1 MGTVTSRVE
10 RKAGAE
16 ITDEPRLPIACRC
29 VLKRDLCAA
38 PLTGVQHMRIG
49 IVCYPT
55 FGGSGV
61 VATELGMALAEK
73 GHVVH
78 FITYDRPVRLRNH
91 PNVFYHEVR
100 VSDYPL
106 FDYQPYELVLTS
118 KLVDVA
124 KFEALDLLHV
134 HYAIPHAS
142 AAWMAQKILASHGV
156 RLPFITTLHGTDITL
171 VGRDPSFEPVITF
184 SMERSDAVTAVSES
198 LKRDT
203 YLHFP
208 LKREIKVVP
217 NFVCVD
223 QYAHEHDPL
232 LRKRYAPHGELLL
245 VHVSNFRP
253 VKRVEDVLGMF
264 QKVRERMPARLL
276 LIGDGPER
284 QRLETACRH
293 TGTCDAIEFL
303 GKMTQPEDV
312 VASCDLFVLPSE
324 SESFGL
330 AALEAMACGVPVV
343 STDTGG
349 LPEVNIHGVSGLLSG
364 VGDTDAMADNACII
378 LKDEASRAR
387 FREGAIEQ
395 ARRFDLD
402 KVLPLYEALY
412 QHVVA
417 GVKA

>member
-1 MGTVTSRVE
+1 
-10 RKAGAE
+10 
-16 ITDEPRLPIACRC
+16 
-29 VLKRDLCAA
+29 
-38 PLTGVQHMRIG
+38 MRIG

-73 GHVVH
+73 GHTVH
-78 FITYDRPVRLRNH
+78 FITYDRPVRLRDH
-91 PNVFYHEVR
+91 PNVHYHEVR

-124 KFEALDLLHV
+124 KFAGLDLLHV

-142 AAWMAQKILASHGV
+142 AAWMAQRILASEGV

-203 YLHFP
+203 LAHFP
-208 LKREIKVVP
+208 LKREVQVIP
-217 NFVCVD
+217 NFVCID
-223 QYAHEHDPL
+223 QYRHTPDEAI
-232 LRKRYAPHGELLL
+232 RTRYAPNGEKLI

-253 VKRVEDVLGMF
+253 VKRVDDVLRMF
-264 QKVRERMPARLL
+264 TALRNEIPVRLL

-284 QRLETACRH
+284 QRLETMSRSSAN
-293 TGTCDAIEFL
+293 CDAIQFL
-303 GKMTQPEDV
+303 GKMTRPEEV
-312 VASCDLFVLPSE
+312 VASCDLFALTSE

-330 AALEAMACGVPVV
+330 AALEAMACSVPVV
-343 STDTGG
+343 STDSGG
-349 LPEVNIHGVSGLLSG
+349 LPEVNIHGLSGLLSP
-364 VGDTDAMADNACII
+364 VGEPLAMAANAKEI
-378 LKDEASRAR
+378 LKDEVTLQR
-387 FREGAIEQ
+387 FREGAFDQ
-395 ARRFDLD
+395 AKRFDLQHVLPRYEKLYD
-402 KVLPLYEALY
+402 KVVALE
-412 QHVVA
+412 
-417 GVKA
+417 KA

>member
-1 MGTVTSRVE
+1 
-10 RKAGAE
+10 
-16 ITDEPRLPIACRC
+16 
-29 VLKRDLCAA
+29 
-38 PLTGVQHMRIG
+38 MRIG

-73 GHVVH
+73 GHIIH
-78 FITYDRPVRLRNH
+78 FITYDRPVRLRDH

-124 KFEALDLLHV
+124 KFAGLDVLHV

-142 AAWMAQKILASHGV
+142 AAWMAQRILAAEGT
-156 RLPFITTLHGTDITL
+156 RLPFVTTLHGTDITL

-203 YLHFP
+203 YTHFP
-208 LKREIKVVP
+208 LKREVQVIP

-223 QYAHEHDPL
+223 QYSHVPDKG
-232 LRKRYAPHGELLL
+232 LRARYAPNGERLV

-253 VKRVEDVLGMF
+253 VKRVQDVVGMF
-264 QKVRERMPARLL
+264 KLLNERIPSRLL

-284 QRLETACRH
+284 QRIENLCRQSS
-293 TGTCDAIEFL
+293 GCDSILFL
-303 GKMTQPEDV
+303 GKMTRPEEV
-312 VASCDLFVLPSE
+312 MANCDLFALTSD

-349 LPEVNIHGVSGLLSG
+349 LPEVNIHGVSGLLSA
-364 VGDTDAMADNACII
+364 VGDVESMAANAATI
-378 LKDEASRAR
+378 LGDVATHQRY
-387 FREGAIEQ
+387 REGALEQ
-395 ARRFDLD
+395 ARRFDLRQI
-402 KVLPLYEALY
+402 LPLYERLY
-412 QHVVA
+412 ESVVA
-417 GVKA
+417 TEKV

>member
-1 MGTVTSRVE
+1 
-10 RKAGAE
+10 
-16 ITDEPRLPIACRC
+16 
-29 VLKRDLCAA
+29 
-38 PLTGVQHMRIG
+38 MRIG

-73 GHVVH
+73 GHIIH
-78 FITYDRPVRLRNH
+78 FITYDRPVRLRDH

-124 KFEALDLLHV
+124 KFAGLDVLHV

-142 AAWMAQKILASHGV
+142 AAWMAQRILAAEGT
-156 RLPFITTLHGTDITL
+156 RLPFVTTLHGTDITL

-203 YLHFP
+203 YTHFP
-208 LKREIKVVP
+208 LKREVQVIP

-223 QYAHEHDPL
+223 QYSHMPDKG
-232 LRKRYAPHGELLL
+232 LRARYAPNGERLV

-253 VKRVEDVLGMF
+253 VKRVQDVVGMF
-264 QKVRERMPARLL
+264 KLLNERIPSRLL

-284 QRLETACRH
+284 QRIENLCRQSS
-293 TGTCDAIEFL
+293 GCDSILFL
-303 GKMTQPEDV
+303 GKMTRPEEV
-312 VASCDLFVLPSE
+312 MASCDLFALTSD

-349 LPEVNIHGVSGLLSG
+349 LPEVNIHGVSGLLSA
-364 VGDTDAMADNACII
+364 VGDVESMAANAATI
-378 LKDEASRAR
+378 LGDVATHQRY
-387 FREGAIEQ
+387 REGALEQ
-395 ARRFDLD
+395 ARRFDLRQI
-402 KVLPLYEALY
+402 LPLYERLY
-412 QHVVA
+412 ESVVA
-417 GVKA
+417 TEKV

>member
-1 MGTVTSRVE
+1 
-10 RKAGAE
+10 
-16 ITDEPRLPIACRC
+16 
-29 VLKRDLCAA
+29 
-38 PLTGVQHMRIG
+38 MRIG

-73 GHVVH
+73 GHIIH
-78 FITYDRPVRLRNH
+78 FITYDRPVRLRDH

-124 KFEALDLLHV
+124 KFAGLDVLHV

-142 AAWMAQKILASHGV
+142 AAWMAQRILAAEGT
-156 RLPFITTLHGTDITL
+156 RLPFVTTLHGTDITL

-203 YLHFP
+203 YTHFP
-208 LKREIKVVP
+208 LKREVQVIP

-223 QYAHEHDPL
+223 QYNHVPDKG
-232 LRKRYAPHGELLL
+232 LRARYAPNGERLV

-253 VKRVEDVLGMF
+253 VKRVQDVVGMF
-264 QKVRERMPARLL
+264 KLLNERIPSRLL

-284 QRLETACRH
+284 QRIENLCRQSS
-293 TGTCDAIEFL
+293 GCDSILFL
-303 GKMTQPEDV
+303 GKMTRPEEV
-312 VASCDLFVLPSE
+312 MASCDLFALTSD

-349 LPEVNIHGVSGLLSG
+349 LPEVNIHGVSGLLSA
-364 VGDTDAMADNACII
+364 VGDVETMAANAATI
-378 LKDEASRAR
+378 LGDGATHQRY
-387 FREGAIEQ
+387 REGALEQ
-395 ARRFDLD
+395 ARRFDLRQI
-402 KVLPLYEALY
+402 LPLYERLY
-412 QHVVA
+412 ESVVA
-417 GVKA
+417 TEKV

>member
-1 MGTVTSRVE
+1 MG
-10 RKAGAE
+10 
-16 ITDEPRLPIACRC
+16 LPP
-29 VLKRDLCAA
+29 DLC
-38 PLTGVQHMRIG
+38 PLMRIG

-61 VATELGMALAEK
+61 VATELGMALAHK
-73 GHVVH
+73 GHTIH
-78 FITYDRPVRLRNH
+78 FITYDRPVRLRAH

-124 KFEALDLLHV
+124 KFAGLDLLHV

-142 AAWMAQKILASHGV
+142 AAWMAQKILLAQGI
-156 RLPFITTLHGTDITL
+156 RLPFVTTLHGTDITL

-203 YLHFP
+203 YEHFP
-208 LKREIKVVP
+208 LKRDIDVIP
-217 NFVCVD
+217 NFVCID
-223 QYAHEHDPL
+223 QYAHRPDAA
-232 LRKRYAPHGELLL
+232 LRARYAPKGEKLL

-253 VKRVEDVLGMF
+253 VKRVDDVVHMF
-264 QKVRERMPARLL
+264 NNLRRRLPVRLL
-276 LIGDGPER
+276 MIGDGPER
-284 QRLETACRH
+284 QRIETICRQ
-293 TGTCDAIEFL
+293 AEISESVEFI
-303 GKMTQPEDV
+303 GKMTQPEDL

-343 STDTGG
+343 SSNTGG
-349 LPEVNIHGVSGLLSG
+349 LPEVNKHGVSGLLND
-364 VGDTDAMADNACII
+364 VGDVDAMADNAFAI
-378 LKDEASRAR
+378 LADDATHQRY
-387 FREGAIEQ
+387 REGAFEE
-395 ARRFDLD
+395 AKRFD
-402 KVLPLYEALY
+402 VNVILPRYEALY
-412 QHVVA
+412 DRVRSMVQA
-417 GVKA
+417 

>member
-1 MGTVTSRVE
+1 
-10 RKAGAE
+10 
-16 ITDEPRLPIACRC
+16 
-29 VLKRDLCAA
+29 
-38 PLTGVQHMRIG
+38 MRIG

-73 GHVVH
+73 GHTVH
-78 FITYDRPVRLRNH
+78 FITYDRPVRLRDH

-124 KFEALDLLHV
+124 KFAGLDLLHV

-142 AAWMAQKILASHGV
+142 AAWMAQKILEAEGV

-184 SMERSDAVTAVSES
+184 SMERSNAVTAVSES
-198 LKRDT
+198 LKKDT
-203 YLHFP
+203 LSHFP
-208 LKREIKVVP
+208 LKREVQVIP

-223 QYAHEHDPL
+223 QYRHEPDPK
-232 LRKRYAPHGELLL
+232 LRARYAPNGEKLL

-253 VKRVEDVLGMF
+253 VKRVDDVMHMF
-264 QKVRERMPARLL
+264 AELRKSMPVRLL

-284 QRLETACRH
+284 QRIETMCRASQN
-293 TGTCDAIEFL
+293 CSVIQFL
-303 GKMTQPEDV
+303 GKMTRPEEV
-312 VASCDLFVLPSE
+312 VASCDLFVLTSE

-343 STDTGG
+343 STDSGG
-349 LPEVNIHGVSGLLSG
+349 LPEVNIHGESGLLSP
-364 VGDTDAMADNACII
+364 VGDFRAMAANALAI
-378 LKDEASRAR
+378 LGDPASQAKYRK
-387 FREGAIEQ
+387 GALAQ
-395 ARRFDLD
+395 ADRFDLSL
-402 KVLPLYEALY
+402 VLPIYEELYKS
-412 QHVVA
+412 VVA
-417 GVKA
+417 LETV

>member
-1 MGTVTSRVE
+1 
-10 RKAGAE
+10 
-16 ITDEPRLPIACRC
+16 
-29 VLKRDLCAA
+29 
-38 PLTGVQHMRIG
+38 MRIG

-73 GHVVH
+73 GHIVH

-124 KFEALDLLHV
+124 KFEGLDVLHV

-142 AAWMAQKILASHGV
+142 AAWMAKTILESHGV

-208 LKREIKVVP
+208 LKREIEVVP

-223 QYAHEHDPL
+223 QYAHSHDPV
-232 LRKRYAPHGELLL
+232 LRKRYAPKGEMLL

-253 VKRVEDVLGMF
+253 VKRVEDVLQMF
-264 QKVRERMPARLL
+264 LKVRERIPARLL

-284 QRLETACRH
+284 QRLENFCRH
-293 TGTCDAIEFL
+293 TASCDAIEFL

-343 STDTGG
+343 STNTGG
-349 LPEVNIHGVSGLLSG
+349 LPEVNIHGKSGLLND
-364 VGDTDAMADNACII
+364 VGDIEAMADNALMI
-378 LKDEASRAR
+378 LHDEASRKR
-387 FREGAIEQ
+387 FREGALEQ
-395 ARRFDLD
+395 ARRFELD
-402 KVLPLYEALY
+402 KVLPRYEALY
-412 QHVVA
+412 EQVVA

>member
-1 MGTVTSRVE
+1 
-10 RKAGAE
+10 
-16 ITDEPRLPIACRC
+16 
-29 VLKRDLCAA
+29 
-38 PLTGVQHMRIG
+38 MRIG

-73 GHVVH
+73 GHTVH
-78 FITYDRPVRLRNH
+78 FITYDRPVRLRDH

-124 KFEALDLLHV
+124 KFAGLDLLHV

-142 AAWMAQKILASHGV
+142 AAWMAQKILEAEGV

-198 LKRDT
+198 LKKDT
-203 YLHFP
+203 LAHFP
-208 LKREIKVVP
+208 LKREVQVIP

-223 QYAHEHDPL
+223 QYRHEPDPK
-232 LRKRYAPHGELLL
+232 LRARYAPNGEKLL

-253 VKRVEDVLGMF
+253 VKRVDDVMHMF
-264 QKVRERMPARLL
+264 TELRKNIPVRLL

-284 QRLETACRH
+284 QRIETMCRASQNCH
-293 TGTCDAIEFL
+293 SIQFL
-303 GKMTQPEDV
+303 GKMTRPEEV
-312 VASCDLFVLPSE
+312 VASCDLFVLTSE

-343 STDTGG
+343 STDSGG
-349 LPEVNIHGVSGLLSG
+349 LPEVNIHGQSGLLSP
-364 VGDTDAMADNACII
+364 VGDHRAMAANALEI
-378 LKDEASRAR
+378 LGDPASQAKYRK
-387 FREGAIEQ
+387 GALAQ
-395 ARRFDLD
+395 AERFDLAL
-402 KVLPLYEALY
+402 VLPIYEELYKSL
-412 QHVVA
+412 VTNVA
-417 GVKA
+417 V

>member
-1 MGTVTSRVE
+1 
-10 RKAGAE
+10 
-16 ITDEPRLPIACRC
+16 
-29 VLKRDLCAA
+29 
-38 PLTGVQHMRIG
+38 MRIG

-73 GHVVH
+73 GHIVH

-118 KLVDVA
+118 KLVDVV

-142 AAWMAQKILASHGV
+142 AAWMAQQILASHGV

-208 LKREIKVVP
+208 LKRDIQVVP

-223 QYAHEHDPL
+223 QYAHEPDPV
-232 LRKRYAPHGELLL
+232 LRKRYAPKGEMLL

-253 VKRVEDVLGMF
+253 VKRVEDVLLMF
-264 QKVRERMPARLL
+264 HKVRERIPARLL

-284 QRLETACRH
+284 QRLETGCRH
-293 TGTCDAIEFL
+293 DGTCDNIEFL

-312 VASCDLFVLPSE
+312 VASCDLFVLPSD

-330 AALEAMACGVPVV
+330 AALEAMACAVPVV
-343 STDTGG
+343 STNTGG
-349 LPEVNIHGVSGLLSG
+349 LPEVNIHGVSGLLNG
-364 VGDTDAMADNACII
+364 VGDIEAMADNALMI
-378 LKDEASRAR
+378 LHDEASRAR
-387 FREGAIEQ
+387 FRQGAMDQ
-395 ARRFDLD
+395 ARRFDLE
-402 KVLPLYEALY
+402 KVLPRYEALY
-412 QHVVA
+412 EQVVA

>member
-1 MGTVTSRVE
+1 
-10 RKAGAE
+10 
-16 ITDEPRLPIACRC
+16 
-29 VLKRDLCAA
+29 
-38 PLTGVQHMRIG
+38 MRIG

-73 GHVVH
+73 GHIIH
-78 FITYDRPVRLRNH
+78 FITYDRPVRLRDH

-124 KFEALDLLHV
+124 KFEGLDLLHV

-142 AAWMAQKILASHGV
+142 AAWMAQRILAAEG
-156 RLPFITTLHGTDITL
+156 RNLPFVTTLHGTDITL

-184 SMERSDAVTAVSES
+184 SMERSNAVTAVSES

-203 YLHFP
+203 YTHFP
-208 LKREIKVVP
+208 LKREVQVIP
-217 NFVCVD
+217 NFVCVQ
-223 QYAHEHDPL
+223 QYPNVPERA
-232 LRKRYAPHGELLL
+232 LRARYAPNGERLV

-253 VKRVEDVLGMF
+253 VKRVDDVVAMF
-264 QKVRERMPARLL
+264 KLLLQRMPSRLL

-284 QRLETACRH
+284 QRIETACRQSENCH
-293 TGTCDAIEFL
+293 AIQFL
-303 GKMTQPEDV
+303 GKMTRPEEV
-312 VASCDLFVLPSE
+312 MASCDLFALSSE

-343 STDTGG
+343 STDGGG
-349 LPEVNIHGVSGLLSG
+349 LPEVNIHGVSGLLNP
-364 VGDTDAMADNACII
+364 VGDVQAMADNAYTI
-378 LKDEASRAR
+378 LEDAVTFQRY
-387 FREGAIEQ
+387 REGALEQ
-395 ARRFDLD
+395 ARRFDLAH
-402 KVLPLYEALY
+402 VLPRYEALY
-412 QHVVA
+412 TSILAAERV
-417 GVKA
+417 

>member
-1 MGTVTSRVE
+1 MSTAHVGT
-10 RKAGAE
+10 
-16 ITDEPRLPIACRC
+16 
-29 VLKRDLCAA
+29 
-38 PLTGVQHMRIG
+38 MRIG

-78 FITYDRPVRLRNH
+78 FITYDRPVRLRDH

-124 KFEALDLLHV
+124 KFEGLDLMHV

-142 AAWMAQKILASHGV
+142 AAWMAQRILAAQGIFV
-156 RLPFITTLHGTDITL
+156 PFVTTLHGTDITL

-184 SMERSDAVTAVSES
+184 SMERSNAVTAVSES

-203 YLHFP
+203 YEHFP
-208 LKREIKVVP
+208 LKRDVVVIP
-217 NFVCVD
+217 NFVCTDLYRHV
-223 QYAHEHDPL
+223 HDPAV
-232 LRKRYAPHGELLL
+232 RSRYAPNGERLL
-245 VHVSNFRP
+245 VHVSNFRA
-253 VKRVEDVLGMF
+253 VKRVEDVVLMF
-264 QKVRERMPARLL
+264 RHLLDHLPAKLL

-284 QRLETACRH
+284 QRIETMCRQH
-293 TGTCDAIEFL
+293 QTCNVIHFL
-303 GKMTQPEDV
+303 GKMTRPEEV
-312 VASCDLFVLPSE
+312 MASCDLFALTSE

-349 LPEVNIHGVSGLLSG
+349 LPEVNIHGVSGMLSP
-364 VGDTDAMADNACII
+364 VGDTRAMADNAYTI
-378 LKDEASRAR
+378 LKDDATLQR
-387 FREGAIEQ
+387 FREGALEQ
-395 ARRFDLD
+395 ARRFDLHH
-402 KVLPLYEALY
+402 VLPRYEALY
-412 QHVVA
+412 EQVVA
-417 GVKA
+417 EVHG

>member
-1 MGTVTSRVE
+1 
-10 RKAGAE
+10 
-16 ITDEPRLPIACRC
+16 
-29 VLKRDLCAA
+29 
-38 PLTGVQHMRIG
+38 MRIG

-73 GHVVH
+73 GHIVH
-78 FITYDRPVRLRNH
+78 FITYDRPVRLRDH

-124 KFEALDLLHV
+124 KFEGLDLMHV

-142 AAWMAQKILASHGV
+142 AAWMAQRILAAQGIFV
-156 RLPFITTLHGTDITL
+156 PFITTLHGTDITL

-184 SMERSDAVTAVSES
+184 SMERSNAITAVSES

-203 YLHFP
+203 YEHFP
-208 LKREIKVVP
+208 LKHATQGGPGIQVIP

-223 QYAHEHDPL
+223 QYKKVPDVGMRA
-232 LRKRYAPHGELLL
+232 RYAPNGEALL

-253 VKRVEDVLGMF
+253 VKRVEDVIHMF
-264 QKVRERMPARLL
+264 NALRKRLPARLL
-276 LIGDGPER
+276 MIGDGPER
-284 QRLETACRH
+284 QRMQDMCRQSSS
-293 TGTCDAIEFL
+293 CDLIHFL
-303 GKMTQPEDV
+303 GKMTRPEEV
-312 VASCDLFVLPSE
+312 MASCDLFVLPSE

-330 AALEAMACGVPVV
+330 SALEAMACGVPVV
-343 STDTGG
+343 SSDTGG
-349 LPEVNIHGVSGLLSG
+349 LPEVNIHGVSGLLSP
-364 VGDTDAMADNACII
+364 VGDVQGMAENAFTI
-378 LKDEASRAR
+378 LGSEAARER

-395 ARRFDLD
+395 ARRFDLHR
-402 KVLPLYEALY
+402 VLPLYEDLY
-412 QHVVA
+412 QTVVTEA
-417 GVKA
+417 RG

>member
-1 MGTVTSRVE
+1 
-10 RKAGAE
+10 
-16 ITDEPRLPIACRC
+16 
-29 VLKRDLCAA
+29 
-38 PLTGVQHMRIG
+38 MRIG

-61 VATELGMALAEK
+61 VATELGMALAQK
-73 GHVVH
+73 GHIVH
-78 FITYDRPVRLRNH
+78 FITYDRPVRLRAH

-124 KFEALDLLHV
+124 KFAGLDLLHV

-142 AAWMAQKILASHGV
+142 AAWMAQKILLAQGIRV
-156 RLPFITTLHGTDITL
+156 PFVTTLHGTDITL

-203 YLHFP
+203 YEHFP
-208 LKREIKVVP
+208 LKREIDVIP

-223 QYAHEHDPL
+223 QYAHRPDAA
-232 LRKRYAPHGELLL
+232 LRARYAPNGEKLL

-253 VKRVEDVLGMF
+253 VKRVDDVVRMF
-264 QKVRERMPARLL
+264 SLLQQRLPVRLL

-284 QRLETACRH
+284 QRLETMCRQECI
-293 TGTCDAIEFL
+293 CDRVEFI
-303 GKMTQPEDV
+303 GKMTQPEDL

-343 STDTGG
+343 SSNTGG
-349 LPEVNIHGVSGLLSG
+349 LPEVNKHGVSGLLNA
-364 VGDTDAMADNACII
+364 VGDVQAMADNAFAI
-378 LKDEASRAR
+378 LADEATHKRYR
-387 FREGAIEQ
+387 DGAFQE
-395 ARRFDLD
+395 ATRFDLNT
-402 KVLPLYEALY
+402 VLPQYEALY
-412 QHVVA
+412 DRVRSKMNA
-417 GVKA
+417 S